1 MERIKHAIAR
11 AKQERQQQPTAVRA
25 APAIDEVKQDA
36 GAANGA
42 GELRVPDPVQIVPV
56 DRRHLQEMR
65 IVAHDGSEGHSQH
78 FDMLRTQV
86 LQRLEAA
93 SQSVFAIT
101 SPRSGCGKTV
111 TAINLAMSI
120 ARQIEQGV
128 LLVDL
133 DLRKPQVARYLGI
146 QPTAGIDDVI
156 AGRCSPSE
164 AMLVPDL
171 CGHRLTVLAAPA
183 SVPNPTER
191 IVSSTMKTVLGGLR
205 KDPRYRLI
213 IFDLPPMLSSDDF
226 LAFLPQVDA
235 ALLVASAGETTV
247 HDIAECERLID
258 PDKLLGCVLNK
269 VADSPEGNYHYY
281 G

>member
-11 AKQERQQQPTAVRA
+11 AKQERQQQHTVARA
-25 APAIDEVKQDA
+25 APSIDDAKSHA
-36 GAANGA
+36 GATNGA
-42 GELRVPDPVQIVPV
+42 GESWAADPIPIVPV
-56 DRRHLQEMR
+56 DRRHLQNMR
-65 IVAHDGSEGHSQH
+65 IVAHDGSEGHTSH
-78 FDMLRTQV
+78 FDMLRTQI

-93 SQSVFAIT
+93 SQNVVAIT

-111 TAINLAMSI
+111 MAINLAMSI

-133 DLRKPQVARYLGI
+133 DLRKPQIARYLGL
-146 QPTAGIDDVI
+146 QPAAGIGDVI
-156 AGRCSPSE
+156 AGRCTPSE

-171 CGHRLTVLAAPA
+171 CGHRLTVLATPNAL
-183 SVPNPTER
+183 SNPTEQ
-191 IVSSTMKTVLGGLR
+191 IVSSTMRRVMSGLR
-205 KDPRYRLI
+205 KDPRYRVVL
-213 IFDLPPMLSSDDF
+213 FDLPPMLSSDDF

-258 PDKLLGCVLNK
+258 PHKLLGCVLNK
-269 VADSPEGNYHYY
+269 VAESDGNYHYY
-281 G
+281 S

>member
-11 AKQERQQQPTAVRA
+11 AKQERQQQHIVARA
-25 APAIDEVKQDA
+25 APAIDDTKSQA
-36 GAANGA
+36 GATNGA
-42 GELRVPDPVQIVPV
+42 DESRAADPIPIVPV
-56 DRRHLQEMR
+56 DRRHLQDMR
-65 IVAHDGSEGHSQH
+65 IVAHDGSEGHSAH

-93 SQSVFAIT
+93 SQNVVAIT

-111 TAINLAMSI
+111 MAINLAMSI

-133 DLRKPQVARYLGI
+133 DLRKPQVASYLGL
-146 QPTAGIDDVI
+146 QPTAGIGDVI

-171 CGHRLTVLAAPA
+171 CGHRLTVMAT
-183 SVPNPTER
+183 PNAVANSTEQ
-191 IVSSTMKTVLGGLR
+191 IVSSTMRTIMSGLR
-205 KDPRYRLI
+205 KDPRYRVVM
-213 IFDLPPMLSSDDF
+213 FDLPPMLSSDDF

-258 PDKLLGCVLNK
+258 PEKLLGCVLNK
-269 VADSPEGNYHYY
+269 VAESDGNYHYY
-281 G
+281 S

>member
-11 AKQERQQQPTAVRA
+11 AKQERQQQHIAAHA
-25 APAIDEVKQDA
+25 APAVNGTPSHA
-36 GAANGA
+36 GAAIPASESG
-42 GELRVPDPVQIVPV
+42 PIDPVPIVPV
-56 DRRHLQEMR
+56 DRRHLQNMR
-65 IVAHDGSEGHSQH
+65 IVAHDGAEGHSSH
-78 FDMLRTQV
+78 YDMLRTQV
-86 LQRLEAA
+86 LQRMEAA
-93 SQSVFAIT
+93 SQNVIAIT

-111 TAINLAMSI
+111 TGINLAMSI

-133 DLRKPQVARYLGI
+133 DLRKPHVARYLGLE
-146 QPTAGIDDVI
+146 PTAGIGDVI
-156 AGRCSPSE
+156 AGKCSPPD

-171 CGHRLTVLAAPA
+171 CGHRLTVLATPN
-183 SVPNPTER
+183 SVSNPTEQ
-191 IVSSTMKTVLGGLR
+191 IVSSSMKAIVSGLR

-235 ALLVASAGETTV
+235 ALLIASAGETTIY
-247 HDIAECERLID
+247 DIAECERLID

-269 VADSPEGNYHYY
+269 AAETEGNYHYY
-281 G
+281 S

>member
-11 AKQERQQQPTAVRA
+11 AKQERQQQHVAAHAAPDVNGASSPAATRA
-25 APAIDEVKQDA
+25 A
-36 GAANGA
+36 A
-42 GELRVPDPVQIVPV
+42 GEPRSFDPVPIVPI
-56 DRRHLQEMR
+56 DRRHLQSMR
-65 IVAHDGSEGHSQH
+65 IVAHDGADAHSSH
-78 FDMLRTQV
+78 YDMLRTQV
-86 LQRLEAA
+86 LQRLPDA
-93 SQSVFAIT
+93 SRKMIAIT

-111 TAINLAMSI
+111 TGINLAMSV
-120 ARQIEQGV
+120 ARQIEQSV

-133 DLRKPQVARYLGI
+133 DLRRPQVTRYLGLEPDI
-146 QPTAGIDDVI
+146 GIGDVMM
-156 AGRCSPSE
+156 GRCLPSD

-171 CGHRLTVLAAPA
+171 CGHRLTVLGTPGPV
-183 SVPNPTER
+183 SSPTEH
-191 IVSSTMKTVLGGLR
+191 IVSSTTRSIVSGLK
-205 KDPRYRLI
+205 KDPRYRMV

-235 ALLVASAGETTV
+235 ALLVASSGETTM

-269 VADSPEGNYHYY
+269 VAETDDSYNYY